1 NMAKALGR
9 IETIGSTLSPA
20 YSLRALWILRL
31 VLGNLIL
38 LGSIIT
44 TLGVSWDIQWHSFVG
59 RDRTLIP
66 PHEMMLGGI
75 LLSGCVALVVVCL
88 ETAWTRRNPLLAN
101 DSTSFANFF
110 HSGLGAYIAGF
121 AALDAAIAFPLDAYW
136 HALYGIDVS
145 IWAPF
150 HVMIL
155 GGAALVPLGATYM
168 LVSAARLATRSGDH
182 KTAHLGY
189 LSAIIALGTTMAV
202 FTYLLADSVDR
213 QGTIGLGGGTFV
225 NVFPFLAGLL

>member
-66 PHEMMLGGI
+66 PHELMLGGI
-75 LLSGCVALVVVCL
+75 LLSGIVALAAVL
-88 ETAWTRRNPLLAN
+88 IETLWVRRNLLSAEY
-101 DSTSFANFF
+101 STNFTGIF
-110 HSGLGAYIAGF
+110 HSSLGA
-121 AALDAAIAFPLDAYW
+121 
-136 HALYGIDVS
+136 
-145 IWAPF
+145 
-150 HVMIL
+150 
-155 GGAALVPLGATYM
+155 
-168 LVSAARLATRSGDH
+168 
-182 KTAHLGY
+182 
-189 LSAIIALGTTMAV
+189 
-202 FTYLLADSVDR
+202 
-213 QGTIGLGGGTFV
+213 
-225 NVFPFLAGLL
+225 